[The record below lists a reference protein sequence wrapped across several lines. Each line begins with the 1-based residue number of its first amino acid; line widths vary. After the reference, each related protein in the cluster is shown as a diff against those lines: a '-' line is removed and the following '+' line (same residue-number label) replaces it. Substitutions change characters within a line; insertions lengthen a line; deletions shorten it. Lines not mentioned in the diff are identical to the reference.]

1 MIGGDACILLVRLQ
15 RYPMSEEEYTRNES
29 EYPWEYEPG
38 EEGRNDVIRWRTLLS
53 GDRTPTR
60 SISMGTL
67 ELPPGSSLD
76 AHHHAPSEVYFV
88 TEGSGT
94 LLLGAE
100 HRAVRAGDVVFIPG
114 DCVHGV
120 KNTGDEMLKLL
131 WVFPTHTWPEIEY
144 HQDDIPWRSQA

>member
-1 MIGGDACILLVRLQ
+1 
-15 RYPMSEEEYTRNES
+15 MSEEEYTRNES

-100 HRAVRAGDVVFIPG
+100 HRAAVPG
-114 DCVHGV
+114 
-120 KNTGDEMLKLL
+120 
-131 WVFPTHTWPEIEY
+131 TWSSFLATAYMVSRTPVT
-144 HQDDIPWRSQA
+144 RC